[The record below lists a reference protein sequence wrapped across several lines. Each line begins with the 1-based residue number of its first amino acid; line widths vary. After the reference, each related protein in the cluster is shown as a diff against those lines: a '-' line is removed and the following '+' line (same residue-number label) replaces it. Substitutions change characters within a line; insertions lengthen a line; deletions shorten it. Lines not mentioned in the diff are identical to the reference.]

1 MSRHTKYIQKML
13 KEFADYTTSYVES
26 PDKLVMF
33 RCTNK
38 PYYYPDEIKYVWTI
52 EVLHYG
58 SIILK
63 IAYGNVLRKVVS
75 DSLSY
80 EIGIDAYSYT
90 DCRIINQV
98 LEKYVPGVVA
108 HCIKG
113 EIITD

>member
-13 KEFADYTTSYVES
+13 REFADYTTSYIES
-26 PDKLVMF
+26 PDRLVMF
-33 RCTNK
+33 RCMSK
-38 PYYYPDEIKYVWTI
+38 PYKVGNEIKNIWTI

-58 SIILK
+58 TIILT
-63 IAYGNVLRKVVS
+63 IAYSNVLRKVVS